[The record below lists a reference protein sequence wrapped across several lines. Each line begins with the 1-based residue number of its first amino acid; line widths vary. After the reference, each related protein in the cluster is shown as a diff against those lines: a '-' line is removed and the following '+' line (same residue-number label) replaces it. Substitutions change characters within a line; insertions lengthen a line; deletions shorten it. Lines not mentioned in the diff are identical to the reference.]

1 MDKVVMDFRTL
12 ADIWYSQNT
21 AGLGY
26 LYTNSLRSFINHASN
41 HFGSKDISDIKP
53 LDISQLINDIAK
65 KNPHTKR
72 ATAKETL
79 EKLAKTLK
87 RIFEMAVDNDW
98 IYKNPAKNAEK
109 YVPKNAPRKEVGAIS
124 KEEQLAIINTP
135 HRFQT
140 AAMIMM
146 LAGLRRGE
154 IIALLWNDIDL
165 ENKRI
170 FVHRHA
176 SEIGANSFSIGEGTK
191 NGRNRHVTIPDSL
204 CEFLKG
210 KKKEAISPYVFPQ
223 INGNPQT
230 PSSWKSAWNS
240 FIKELNFVAYLKE
253 NPTASKFDPKGF
265 PQKIKI
271 NSHQLRHTYAT
282 LLYLS
287 GTDIVTASKLMGHSS
302 VQMTVDIYTDL
313 DEKFKEYDI
322 SNFNNYLADELCKDF
337 CKKQDTSDT
346 NTENQK

>member
-1 MDKVVMDFRTL
+1 MDEVVMDFRTL
-12 ADIWYSQNT
+12 ADLWYEQNT
-21 AGLGY
+21 IGLGY
-26 LYTNSLRSFINHASN
+26 IYTNSLRSFINHAN
-41 HFGSKDISDIKP
+41 TYFGSKDITEVSP
-53 LDISQLINDIAK
+53 LDISKLITTMAK

-72 ATAKETL
+72 PTSKSTL
-79 EKLAKTLK
+79 EELSHTLK

-98 IYKNPAKNAEK
+98 INKNPAKNAK
-109 YVPKNAPRKEVGAIS
+109 KFIPKNAPKKEVGAIS

-146 LAGLRRGE
+146 LTGLRRGE
-154 IIALLWNDIDL
+154 IIALLWNDVDL
-165 ENKRI
+165 ENKLI

-191 NGRNRHVTIPDSL
+191 NGRNRYVNIPDSL
-204 CEFLKG
+204 CEFLKE
-210 KKKEAISPYVFPQ
+210 KNNEAISPYVFPQ
-223 INGNPQT
+223 KNGNPQT

-240 FIKELNFVAYLKE
+240 YINELNFAAYCKKDPL
-253 NPTASKFDPKGF
+253 ASKFDPKGY
-265 PQKIKI
+265 PKTIHI

-287 GTDIVTASKLMGHSS
+287 GTDVVTASKLMGHSS

-313 DEKFKEYDI
+313 DEKFKQYDI

-337 CKKQDTSDT
+337 CNNSDVDDKSNKK
-346 NTENQK
+346 